1 MEEGVTTNVTTEVTE
16 AEAKLQH
23 RTTEVG
29 GVAEMVRWLLTATTR
44 QQSRGRYC
52 MDEMASVEVTMA
64 EMCTKLS
71 ERIRVT
77 AGRARRQPRGGDSG
91 AGGGWRDGGR
101 DGGVRG
107 GDNGGD
113 DRQWQ

>member
-91 AGGGWRDGGR
+91 VGGDWEMAAETAAA
-101 DGGVRG
+101 VE

-113 DRQWQ
+113 DRQ